1 MAFKNPENLEFV
13 DCPSCQGTGIDQEWQ
28 QNEIIARQW
37 CEENNEPYI
46 PDCGE
51 ECLKCEG
58 VGQIEV
64 DEYFE
69 LFI

>member
-1 MAFKNPENLEFV
+1 MAFKNPEKLEFV
-13 DCPSCQGTGIDQEWQ
+13 DCPACQGTGIDQEWHH
-28 QNEIIARQW
+28 NEIIACQW

-46 PDCGE
+46 PDSGE
-51 ECLKCEG
+51 ECRKCEG

-64 DEYFE
+64 DEFFE